1 MNICRMAMSQAN
13 LTFINNNK
21 FNNNINLLLKQ
32 WNKRETAKQSA
43 GKIKHLVCLHKH
55 THTHTH
61 THTQTQMYFP

>member
-32 WNKRETAKQSA
+32 WNKRETAKHFKSA
-43 GKIKHLVCLHKH
+43 GKIKHLVCLH
-55 THTHTH
+55 THI
-61 THTQTQMYFP
+61 QTQMYFP